1 MFVEIDLDNVTIPEG
16 KFELLQAII
25 QSKAK
30 DLLYLAVEEMNKD
43 SDRSLEE
50 IAEECS
56 KIALSNG
63 MTPEILDSI
72 VNER

>member
-1 MFVEIDLDNVTIPEG
+1 MLVEIDLDNVTIPKG
-16 KFELLQAII
+16 KFEILQAII

-43 SDRSLEE
+43 SDQNLEE
-50 IAEECS
+50 IAAECS

-63 MTPEILDSI
+63 MTPKILDDI